1 MEIPTLQTRRLV
13 LRPWSPNDAEA
24 WFEIL
29 REEGILRYFPDPSP
43 RRVIRQTGTLRTTRH
58 WDEHGYGHW
67 AFVAPTDSR
76 VVGGSGL
83 EYLPE
88 LRATEVAYLLGR
100 RVWGHASPVRRL
112 RPPSVLASNPP
123 ASRQSS
129 GSCTRTAWLPDVCW
143 RSAAC
148 AWPTA
153 SGCGARSCAGIA
165 SVGPGLHRESIPQR
179 GKPACVDDSRTPMV
193 ISERKTQ
200 PLAGFA
206 SM

>member
-88 LRATEVAYLLGR
+88 LRETEVAYLLGR
-100 RVWGHASPVRRL
+100 RVWGH
-112 RPPSVLASNPP
+112 
-123 ASRQSS
+123 
-129 GSCTRTAWLPDVCW
+129 
-143 RSAAC
+143 
-148 AWPTA
+148 
-153 SGCGARSCAGIA
+153 
-165 SVGPGLHRESIPQR
+165 
-179 GKPACVDDSRTPMV
+179 
-193 ISERKTQ
+193 
-200 PLAGFA
+200 GFA
-206 SM
+206 SEAAQAAIRFGFESASLQAIIGLVLQDNIAPRCVLEKYGLRLADRIRLWGTVMCRYRIRRPRASPRIDSPAGQAGLR